1 MDSVTT
7 LQCQNLT
14 CLSPNALTN
23 RFCEKCGTPLVKRYL
38 WMMGDWVRTYYHVGE
53 LIDNRYLVKQPQ
65 IVLDTKPAQAPQ
77 APDEPPSWI
86 SLYLKLLPFHLHIPQ
101 VYGYIPSPDERLNMD
116 IWLLEYGTI
125 PLDETGELIYPELLP
140 TLAEVWSQASD
151 LRQIHWLWQMAKL
164 WHPLQRKAVVSSLL
178 NPSLTRVND
187 QLLQLLELSKDEAT
201 APNLKDLGA
210 FWTGLIP
217 TAAANIQDFLVSL
230 TQELESGD
238 LDRPESLIAILDY
251 ALQHYGGGQ
260 ERSYEI
266 FTCTDTGLLREHNED
281 ACYPPTN
288 QAITLAHG
296 QNPLAIVCDGIGG
309 QEGGEIAAQLAIKT
323 LSREINP
330 SPTTNIEIYPDSY
343 SLILE
348 QAIRVTNDLISQRND
363 QESRQ
368 DRQRM
373 GTTLVMAFAQA
384 QEMYAA
390 HVGDS
395 RIYWI
400 TAHSCHQVT
409 VDDDLASREVKLGY
423 LLYCDAIQYPNAGAL
438 VQALGMSSANNLHPT
453 VQRLIIDQDCVFL
466 LCSDGLSDYDRVEQY
481 WDSEIVPLLRGEKN
495 VTAVGESLLQLAN
508 QKNGHDNSTIALVY
522 CRVVPA
528 AEPVT
533 PLVYAE
539 AKERIIPDLNDQ
551 DFDHSGDT
559 YPGEE
564 VVTAIPTPP
573 PASSSVSSRTSPPA
587 LTRVSPLV
595 VVAIA
600 VGVLGLLAAIA
611 WQFLSHNPPSNPS
624 ISPAPVTGP
633 SPTTGTTPSTPVT
646 DTNPGTTPSPPVTG
660 PSPTTGTTPS
670 APVTGPSPT
679 TGTTPSAPV
688 TGPSP
693 PNASP
698 N

>member
-1 MDSVTT
+1 MDSVITI
-7 LQCQNLT
+7 QCQNLT

-23 RFCEKCGTPLVKRYL
+23 RFCEKCGTPLVKPYL

-77 APDEPPSWI
+77 APEEPPSWI

-116 IWLLEYGTI
+116 IWLLEYGAI

-164 WHPLQRKAVVSSLL
+164 WHPLQKKAVVSSLL
-178 NPSLTRVND
+178 NPSLMRVNN

-201 APNLKDLGA
+201 APNLRDLGA
-210 FWTGLIP
+210 LWAGLMP
-217 TAAANIQDFLVSL
+217 TAAANIQDFLASL

-266 FTCTDTGLLREHNED
+266 FTCTDTGPLREHNED

-309 QEGGEIAAQLAIKT
+309 QEGGEIAAQLAIET
-323 LSREINP
+323 LPREINR
-330 SPTTNIEIYPDSY
+330 SPTTDMEVYPESH
-343 SLILE
+343 SLVLE

-368 DRQRM
+368 ERQRM

-400 TAHSCHQVT
+400 TPHSCHQVT

-423 LLYCDAIQYPNAGAL
+423 LLYRDAIQYPNAGAL
-438 VQALGMSSANNLHPT
+438 VQALGMSSATNLHPT

-481 WDSEIVPLLRGEKN
+481 WDSEILPLLRGEKN

-522 CRVVPA
+522 CRVVPK

-533 PLVYAE
+533 PLVYAQ
-539 AKERIIPDLNDQ
+539 AKERIIPDLYDQ
-551 DFDHSGDT
+551 DFDYSGDT
-559 YPGEE
+559 YSGEE
-564 VVTAIPTPP
+564 VVTSIPTPP
-573 PASSSVSSRTSPPA
+573 PASSSVSSHTSPPA

-595 VVAIA
+595 VGAIA

-611 WQFLSHNPPSNPS
+611 WQFLSPHPAFNPS
-624 ISPAPVTGP
+624 ISPAPVTSP
-633 SPTTGTTPSTPVT
+633 SPTPGTIPPAPVT
-646 DTNPGTTPSPPVTG
+646 S
-660 PSPTTGTTPS
+660 PSPTPGTTPS
-670 APVTGPSPT
+670 APVTSPSP
-679 TGTTPSAPV
+679 GTTPSAPV
-688 TGPSP
+688 TSPTP
-693 PNASP
+693 PNP
-698 N
+698 

>member
-151 LRQIHWLWQMAKL
+151 LRQIHWLWQMATL
-164 WHPLQRKAVVSSLL
+164 WYPLQRKAVVSSLL

-201 APNLKDLGA
+201 APNLRDLGA
-210 FWTGLIP
+210 LWAGLMP
-217 TAAANIQDFLVSL
+217 TAAANIQDFLASL

-288 QAITLAHG
+288 QATTLAHG

-309 QEGGEIAAQLAIKT
+309 QEGGEIAAQLAIET

-423 LLYCDAIQYPNAGAL
+423 LLYRDAIQYPNAGAL

-528 AEPVT
+528 AEPVR

-551 DFDHSGDT
+551 DFDYSGDT

-573 PASSSVSSRTSPPA
+573 PASSSVPSRTSPPA

-611 WQFLSHNPPSNPS
+611 WQFLSRHPASNPS

-633 SPTTGTTPSTPVT
+633 TTGTTPSAPVT
-646 DTNPGTTPSPPVTG
+646 S

-670 APVTGPSPT
+670 APVTSPT
-679 TGTTPSAPV
+679 PVTTPSAPV
-688 TGPSP
+688 TSPTP

>member
-1 MDSVTT
+1 
-7 LQCQNLT
+7 
-14 CLSPNALTN
+14 
-23 RFCEKCGTPLVKRYL
+23 
-38 WMMGDWVRTYYHVGE
+38 MMGDWVRTYYHVGE

-164 WHPLQRKAVVSSLL
+164 WHPLQKKAVVSSLL
-178 NPSLTRVND
+178 NPSLMRVNN

-201 APNLKDLGA
+201 APNLRDLGA
-210 FWTGLIP
+210 LWAGLMP
-217 TAAANIQDFLVSL
+217 TAAANIQDFLASL

-266 FTCTDTGLLREHNED
+266 FTCTDTGPLREHNED

-309 QEGGEIAAQLAIKT
+309 QEGGEIAAQLAIET
-323 LSREINP
+323 LPREINR
-330 SPTTNIEIYPDSY
+330 SPTTDMKVYPESH
-343 SLILE
+343 SLVLE

-368 DRQRM
+368 ERQRM

-400 TAHSCHQVT
+400 TPHSCHQVT

-423 LLYCDAIQYPNAGAL
+423 LLYRDAIQYPNAGAL
-438 VQALGMSSANNLHPT
+438 VQALGMSSATNLHPT

-481 WDSEIVPLLRGEKN
+481 WDSEILPLLRGEKT

-522 CRVVPA
+522 CRVVPK

-533 PLVYAE
+533 PLVYAQ
-539 AKERIIPDLNDQ
+539 AKERIIPDLYDQ
-551 DFDHSGDT
+551 DFDYSGDT
-559 YPGEE
+559 YSGEE

-573 PASSSVSSRTSPPA
+573 PASSSVSSHTSPPA

-595 VVAIA
+595 VGAIA

-611 WQFLSHNPPSNPS
+611 WQFLSPHPASNPS
-624 ISPAPVTGP
+624 ISPAPVTSP
-633 SPTTGTTPSTPVT
+633 SPTPGTIPPAPVT
-646 DTNPGTTPSPPVTG
+646 S
-660 PSPTTGTTPS
+660 PSPTLGTTPS
-670 APVTGPSPT
+670 APVTSPSP
-679 TGTTPSAPV
+679 GTTPPAPV
-688 TGPSP
+688 TSPTP
-693 PNASP
+693 PNP
-698 N
+698 

>member
-38 WMMGDWVRTYYHVGE
+38 WMMGDWVRSYYRVGE

-65 IVLDTKPAQAPQ
+65 IVLDTKPAQAPE
-77 APDEPPSWI
+77 APEEPPSWL

-101 VYGYIPSPDERLNMD
+101 VYGYIPSPDERLEMD

-125 PLDETGELIYPELLP
+125 PLDETGELIYPQLLP

-164 WHPLQRKAVVSSLL
+164 WYPLQRKAVVSSLL
-178 NPSLTRVND
+178 NPSLTRVNN

-201 APNLKDLGA
+201 APNLRDLGA
-210 FWTGLIP
+210 LWAGLMP
-217 TAAANIQDFLVSL
+217 TAAANIQDFLASL

-260 ERSYEI
+260 ERTYEI
-266 FTCTDTGLLREHNED
+266 FTCTDTGLMREHNED

-309 QEGGEIAAQLAIKT
+309 QEGGEIAAQLAIET
-323 LSREINP
+323 LPREINR
-330 SPTTNIEIYPDSY
+330 SATTDMEVYPDSH
-343 SLILE
+343 SLVLE

-423 LLYCDAIQYPNAGAL
+423 LLYRDAIQYPNAGAL
-438 VQALGMSSANNLHPT
+438 VQALGMSSATNLHPT

-624 ISPAPVTGP
+624 ISPAPVT
-633 SPTTGTTPSTPVT
+633 SPTTGTTPPAPVT
-646 DTNPGTTPSPPVTG
+646 S

-688 TGPSP
+688 TSPSP

>member
-1 MDSVTT
+1 MDSVIN

-14 CLSPNALTN
+14 CLAPNALTN

-116 IWLLEYGTI
+116 IWLLEYSTI

-140 TLAEVWSQASD
+140 TLAKVWSQASD

-164 WHPLQRKAVVSSLL
+164 WHPLQKKAVVSSLL
-178 NPSLTRVND
+178 NPSLTRVNN

-201 APNLKDLGA
+201 APNLRDLGA
-210 FWTGLIP
+210 LWSSLIP
-217 TAAANIQDFLVSL
+217 TAASNIQDFLASL

-238 LDRPESLIAILDY
+238 LDRPESLITILDY
-251 ALQHYGGGQ
+251 ALQHYGAGQ
-260 ERSYEI
+260 ERTYEI
-266 FTCTDTGLLREHNED
+266 FTCTDTGPLREHNED
-281 ACYPPTN
+281 ACYPPAN
-288 QAITLAHG
+288 QAITLANG

-309 QEGGEIAAQLAIKT
+309 QEGGEIAAQLAIET
-323 LSREINP
+323 LPREINQ
-330 SPTTNIEIYPDSY
+330 SPTTDIQVYPDSH
-343 SLILE
+343 SLVLE

-368 DRQRM
+368 DRRRM
-373 GTTLVMAFAQA
+373 GTTLVMAFGQA

-400 TAHSCHQVT
+400 TAQGCHQVT
-409 VDDDLASREVKLGY
+409 VDDDLADREVKLGY
-423 LLYCDAIQYPNAGAL
+423 LLYRDAIQYPNAGAL
-438 VQALGMSSANNLHPT
+438 VQALGMSSATNLYPT

-481 WDSEIVPLLRGEKN
+481 WDSEILPLLRGEKT
-495 VTAVGESLLQLAN
+495 VTDVGESLLQLAN

-539 AKERIIPDLNDQ
+539 AKERIIPDPNDQ
-551 DFDHSGDT
+551 DFDYRGDT
-559 YPGEE
+559 DPGEE

-573 PASSSVSSRTSPPA
+573 PASSSVSSRTFPPA
-587 LTRVSPLV
+587 LTSVSPLV
-595 VVAIA
+595 VAAIA

-611 WQFLSHNPPSNPS
+611 WQFVSRDPASNPS
-624 ISPAPVTGP
+624 ISPAPVTAP
-633 SPTTGTTPSTPVT
+633 SPTTGTTPS
-646 DTNPGTTPSPPVTG
+646 PPVTS

-670 APVTGPSPT
+670 APVTS
-679 TGTTPSAPV
+679 
-688 TGPSP
+688 PSP
-693 PNASP
+693 PNP
-698 N
+698 

>member
-77 APDEPPSWI
+77 ASDEPPSWI

-116 IWLLEYGTI
+116 IWLLEYGII

-164 WHPLQRKAVVSSLL
+164 WHPLQKKAVVSSLL
-178 NPSLTRVND
+178 NPSLTRVNN

-201 APNLKDLGA
+201 APNLRDLGA
-210 FWTGLIP
+210 LWAGLMP
-217 TAAANIQDFLVSL
+217 TAAANIQDFLASL

-238 LDRPESLIAILDY
+238 LDRLESLIAILDY

-266 FTCTDTGLLREHNED
+266 FTCTDTGQLREHNED

-309 QEGGEIAAQLAIKT
+309 QEGGEIAAQLAIET
-323 LSREINP
+323 LPREINR
-330 SPTTNIEIYPDSY
+330 SPTTDIEVYPESH
-343 SLILE
+343 SLVLE

-423 LLYCDAIQYPNAGAL
+423 LLYRDAIQYPNAGAL
-438 VQALGMSSANNLHPT
+438 VQALGMSSATNLHPT

-466 LCSDGLSDYDRVEQY
+466 LCSDGLSDCDRVEQY
-481 WDSEIVPLLRGEKN
+481 WDSEILPLLRGEKT

-522 CRVVPA
+522 CRVVPK

-533 PLVYAE
+533 PLVYDQ
-539 AKERIIPDLNDQ
+539 AKERIIPDLYDQ
-551 DFDHSGDT
+551 DFDYSGDT
-559 YPGEE
+559 YSGEE

-595 VVAIA
+595 GGAIA

-611 WQFLSHNPPSNPS
+611 WQFLSPHPASNPS
-624 ISPAPVTGP
+624 ISPTPVTGP
-633 SPTTGTTPSTPVT
+633 TPTPGTIPPAPVT
-646 DTNPGTTPSPPVTG
+646 SPSPGTIPPAPVTSPSPGTTPP
-660 PSPTTGTTPS
+660 
-670 APVTGPSPT
+670 APVTSPT
-679 TGTTPSAPV
+679 
-688 TGPSP
+688 P
-693 PNASP
+693 PNP
-698 N
+698 

>member
-116 IWLLEYGTI
+116 IWLLEYGII

-164 WHPLQRKAVVSSLL
+164 WHPLQKKAVVSSLL
-178 NPSLTRVND
+178 NPSLTRVNN

-201 APNLKDLGA
+201 APNLRDLGA
-210 FWTGLIP
+210 LWAGLMP
-217 TAAANIQDFLVSL
+217 TAAANIQDFLASL

-266 FTCTDTGLLREHNED
+266 FTCTDTGPLREHNED

-309 QEGGEIAAQLAIKT
+309 QEGGEIAAQLAIET
-323 LSREINP
+323 LPREINR
-330 SPTTNIEIYPDSY
+330 SPTTDIEVYPESH
-343 SLILE
+343 SLVLE

-368 DRQRM
+368 DRQSM

-400 TAHSCHQVT
+400 TPHSCHQVT

-423 LLYCDAIQYPNAGAL
+423 LLYRDAIQYPNAGAL
-438 VQALGMSSANNLHPT
+438 VQALGMSSATNLHPT

-466 LCSDGLSDYDRVEQY
+466 LCSDGLSDCDRVEQY
-481 WDSEIVPLLRGEKN
+481 WDSEILPLLRGEKT

-522 CRVVPA
+522 CRVVPK

-533 PLVYAE
+533 PLVYDQ
-539 AKERIIPDLNDQ
+539 AKERIIPDLYDQ
-551 DFDHSGDT
+551 DFDYSGDT
-559 YPGEE
+559 YSGEE
-564 VVTAIPTPP
+564 VVTAIPL
-573 PASSSVSSRTSPPA
+573 SMRMM
-587 LTRVSPLV
+587 LSPL
-595 VVAIA
+595 
-600 VGVLGLLAAIA
+600 
-611 WQFLSHNPPSNPS
+611 HCM
-624 ISPAPVTGP
+624 
-633 SPTTGTTPSTPVT
+633 PT
-646 DTNPGTTPSPPVTG
+646 
-660 PSPTTGTTPS
+660 
-670 APVTGPSPT
+670 
-679 TGTTPSAPV
+679 
-688 TGPSP
+688 
-693 PNASP
+693 
-698 N
+698 

>member
-1 MDSVTT
+1 
-7 LQCQNLT
+7 
-14 CLSPNALTN
+14 
-23 RFCEKCGTPLVKRYL
+23 
-38 WMMGDWVRTYYHVGE
+38 MMGDWVRTYYHVGE

-77 APDEPPSWI
+77 APEEPPSWI
-86 SLYLKLLPFHLHIPQ
+86 SLYLQLLPFHLHIPQ
-101 VYGYIPSPDERLNMD
+101 IYGYIPSPDERLNMD

-125 PLDETGELIYPELLP
+125 PLDEAGELIYPELLP
-140 TLAEVWSQASD
+140 TLGEVWSQASD

-164 WHPLQRKAVVSSLL
+164 WHPLQKKAMVSSLL
-178 NPSLTRVND
+178 NPSLTRVNN
-187 QLLQLLELSKDEAT
+187 QLLQLLELSKDEAA
-201 APNLKDLGA
+201 APKLKDLGVLWA
-210 FWTGLIP
+210 GLIP
-217 TAAANIQDFLVSL
+217 TAAANIQDFLTSL

-238 LDRPESLIAILDY
+238 LDRPESLITVLDY
-251 ALQHYGGGQ
+251 ALQHYGAGQ

-266 FTCTDTGLLREHNED
+266 FTCTDTGPVREHNED
-281 ACYPPTN
+281 ACYPATN

-323 LSREINP
+323 LPREINR
-330 SPTTNIEIYPDSY
+330 SPTTDMEVYPDSY
-343 SLILE
+343 SLVLE

-373 GTTLVMAFAQA
+373 GTTLVMAFGHAE
-384 QEMYAA
+384 EMYAA

-423 LLYCDAIQYPNAGAL
+423 LLYRDAIQYPNAGAL

-453 VQRLIIDQDCVFL
+453 VQRLIVDQDCVFL

-481 WDSEIVPLLRGEKN
+481 WDSEVVPLLQGEKT

-551 DFDHSGDT
+551 DFDPSQET
-559 YPGEE
+559 LSEKE
-564 VVTAIPTPP
+564 VVTSIPTPP
-573 PASSSVSSRTSPPA
+573 PASSSVSSPTSSPAPTTVSPP
-587 LTRVSPLV
+587 R
-595 VVAIA
+595 VAIA
-600 VGVLGLLAAIA
+600 VGVLGLLAAIS
-611 WQFLSHNPPSNPS
+611 WQFLSHNPASNPS
-624 ISPAPVTGP
+624 ISPAPVT
-633 SPTTGTTPSTPVT
+633 
-646 DTNPGTTPSPPVTG
+646 DT
-660 PSPTTGTTPS
+660 TTGTTPS
-670 APVTGPSPT
+670 APVTD
-679 TGTTPSAPV
+679 
-688 TGPSP
+688 PSP
-693 PNASP
+693 PNP
-698 N
+698 

>member
-1 MDSVTT
+1 
-7 LQCQNLT
+7 
-14 CLSPNALTN
+14 
-23 RFCEKCGTPLVKRYL
+23 
-38 WMMGDWVRTYYHVGE
+38 MMGDWVRTYYRVGE

-65 IVLDTKPAQAPQ
+65 IVLDTKPAQAPE
-77 APDEPPSWI
+77 APEEPPSWI

-101 VYGYIPSPDERLNMD
+101 IYGYIPSPDEHLNMD

-164 WHPLQRKAVVSSLL
+164 WHPLQKKAVVSSLL
-178 NPSLTRVND
+178 NPSLTRVNN

-210 FWTGLIP
+210 FWAGLIP
-217 TAAANIQDFLVSL
+217 TAAANIQDFLASL

-251 ALQHYGGGQ
+251 ALQHYGAGQ

-266 FTCTDTGLLREHNED
+266 FTCTDTGPLREHNED
-281 ACYPPTN
+281 ACYPPAN
-288 QAITLAHG
+288 QAITLSNG

-309 QEGGEIAAQLAIKT
+309 QEGGEIAAQLAIET
-323 LSREINP
+323 LPREINQ
-330 SPTTNIEIYPDSY
+330 SPTTDIEVYADSC
-343 SLILE
+343 SLALE

-368 DRQRM
+368 DRRRM
-373 GTTLVMAFAQA
+373 GTTLVMAFAHA
-384 QEMYAA
+384 EEMYAA

-423 LLYCDAIQYPNAGAL
+423 LLYRDAIQYPNAGAL
-438 VQALGMSSANNLHPT
+438 VQALGMSGANNLHPT
-453 VQRLIIDQDCVFL
+453 VQRLIVDQDCVFL

-481 WDSEIVPLLRGEKN
+481 WDSEILPLLRGEKN

-522 CRVVPA
+522 CRVVPT

-539 AKERIIPDLNDQ
+539 VKEQIIPDLNDQ
-551 DFDHSGDT
+551 DFDHSEET
-559 YPGEE
+559 YSEEE
-564 VVTAIPTPP
+564 VVTSIPTPP
-573 PASSSVSSRTSPPA
+573 PASSSVSSPTSPPA
-587 LTRVSPLV
+587 PTNVSPPRA
-595 VVAIA
+595 AIA
-600 VGVLGLLAAIA
+600 VAVLGLLAALA
-611 WQFLSHNPPSNPS
+611 WQFLSPYPAPNPS
-624 ISPAPVTGP
+624 ISPA
-633 SPTTGTTPSTPVT
+633 PVT
-646 DTNPGTTPSPPVTG
+646 DTNPGTTPPAPVTDTNPG
-660 PSPTTGTTPS
+660 TTPPAPVTDTNPGTTPPAPVTSPSPGTTPPAPSPT
-670 APVTGPSPT
+670 PVT
-679 TGTTPSAPV
+679 A
-688 TGPSP
+688 PSP

>member
-125 PLDETGELIYPELLP
+125 PLDQTGELIYPELLP

-539 AKERIIPDLNDQ
+539 AKERII
-551 DFDHSGDT
+551 
-559 YPGEE
+559 
-564 VVTAIPTPP
+564 
-573 PASSSVSSRTSPPA
+573 
-587 LTRVSPLV
+587 
-595 VVAIA
+595 
-600 VGVLGLLAAIA
+600 
-611 WQFLSHNPPSNPS
+611 
-624 ISPAPVTGP
+624 
-633 SPTTGTTPSTPVT
+633 
-646 DTNPGTTPSPPVTG
+646 
-660 PSPTTGTTPS
+660 
-670 APVTGPSPT
+670 
-679 TGTTPSAPV
+679 
-688 TGPSP
+688 
-693 PNASP
+693 
-698 N
+698 

>member
-164 WHPLQRKAVVSSLL
+164 WYPLQRKAVVSSLL
-178 NPSLTRVND
+178 NPSLTRVNN

-201 APNLKDLGA
+201 APNLRDLGA
-210 FWTGLIP
+210 LWAGLMP

-266 FTCTDTGLLREHNED
+266 FTRTDTGPLREHNED

-309 QEGGEIAAQLAIKT
+309 QEGGEIAAQLAIET
-323 LSREINP
+323 LPREINR
-330 SPTTNIEIYPDSY
+330 SATTDMEVYPDSH
-343 SLILE
+343 SLVLE

-423 LLYCDAIQYPNAGAL
+423 LLYRDAIQYPNAGAL
-438 VQALGMSSANNLHPT
+438 VQALGMSSATNLHPT

-466 LCSDGLSDYDRVEQY
+466 LCSDGLSDCDRVEQY
-481 WDSEIVPLLRGEKN
+481 WDSEILPLLRGEKT

-522 CRVVPA
+522 CRVVPK

-533 PLVYAE
+533 PLVYDQ
-539 AKERIIPDLNDQ
+539 AKERIIPDLYDQ
-551 DFDHSGDT
+551 DFDYSGDT
-559 YPGEE
+559 YSGEE

-595 VVAIA
+595 VGAIA

-611 WQFLSHNPPSNPS
+611 WQFLSPHPASNPS
-624 ISPAPVTGP
+624 ISPTPVTGPTPTPGTIPPAPVTGP
-633 SPTTGTTPSTPVT
+633 SP
-646 DTNPGTTPSPPVTG
+646 
-660 PSPTTGTTPS
+660 GTTPS
-670 APVTGPSPT
+670 APVTSPSP
-679 TGTTPSAPV
+679 GTTPPAPV
-688 TGPSP
+688 TSPTP
-693 PNASP
+693 PNP
-698 N
+698 

>member
-38 WMMGDWVRTYYHVGE
+38 WMMGDWVRTYYHVGD

-125 PLDETGELIYPELLP
+125 PLGETGELIYPELLP

-164 WHPLQRKAVVSSLL
+164 WHPLQKKAVVSSLL
-178 NPSLTRVND
+178 NPFLTRVNN

-201 APNLKDLGA
+201 APNLRDLGA
-210 FWTGLIP
+210 LWAGLMP
-217 TAAANIQDFLVSL
+217 TAAANIQDFLASL

-266 FTCTDTGLLREHNED
+266 FTCTDTGLVREHNED
-281 ACYPPTN
+281 ACYPETN

-309 QEGGEIAAQLAIKT
+309 QEGGEIAAQLAIET
-323 LSREINP
+323 LPREINR
-330 SPTTNIEIYPDSY
+330 SATTDMEVYPDSH
-343 SLILE
+343 SLVLE
-348 QAIRVTNDLISQRND
+348 LAIRVTNDLISQRND

-423 LLYCDAIQYPNAGAL
+423 LLYRDAIQYPNAGAL
-438 VQALGMSSANNLHPT
+438 VQALGMSSATNLHPT

-528 AEPVT
+528 AEPVR
-533 PLVYAE
+533 PLVYAQ

-551 DFDHSGDT
+551 DFDHSSDT

-587 LTRVSPLV
+587 PTSVSPLV
-595 VVAIA
+595 VVVIA

-611 WQFLSHNPPSNPS
+611 WQFLSRHPASNPS
-624 ISPAPVTGP
+624 ISPAPVT
-633 SPTTGTTPSTPVT
+633 SPTPVT
-646 DTNPGTTPSPPVTG
+646 TPPAPVT
-660 PSPTTGTTPS
+660 SPTTGTTPS
-670 APVTGPSPT
+670 APVTSPT
-679 TGTTPSAPV
+679 
-688 TGPSP
+688 P

>member
-1 MDSVTT
+1 
-7 LQCQNLT
+7 
-14 CLSPNALTN
+14 
-23 RFCEKCGTPLVKRYL
+23 
-38 WMMGDWVRTYYHVGE
+38 MMGDWVRTYYHVGE

-116 IWLLEYGTI
+116 IWLLEYGAI

-164 WHPLQRKAVVSSLL
+164 WHPLQKKAVVSSLL
-178 NPSLTRVND
+178 NPSLMRVNN

-201 APNLKDLGA
+201 APNLRDLGA
-210 FWTGLIP
+210 LWAGLMP
-217 TAAANIQDFLVSL
+217 TAAANIQDFLASL

-266 FTCTDTGLLREHNED
+266 FTRTDTGPMREHNED

-309 QEGGEIAAQLAIKT
+309 QEGGEIAAQLAIET
-323 LSREINP
+323 LPREINR
-330 SPTTNIEIYPDSY
+330 SPTTDMEVYPESH
-343 SLILE
+343 SLVLE

-368 DRQRM
+368 ERQRM

-400 TAHSCHQVT
+400 TPHSCHQVT

-423 LLYCDAIQYPNAGAL
+423 LLYRDAIQYPNAGAL
-438 VQALGMSSANNLHPT
+438 VQALGMSSATNLHPT

-481 WDSEIVPLLRGEKN
+481 WDSEILPLLRGEKN

-522 CRVVPA
+522 CRVVPK

-533 PLVYAE
+533 PLVYAQ
-539 AKERIIPDLNDQ
+539 AKERIIPDLYDQ
-551 DFDHSGDT
+551 DFDYSGDT
-559 YPGEE
+559 YSGEE
-564 VVTAIPTPP
+564 VVTSIPTPP
-573 PASSSVSSRTSPPA
+573 PASSSVSSHTSPPA

-595 VVAIA
+595 VGAIA

-611 WQFLSHNPPSNPS
+611 WQFLSPHPASNPS
-624 ISPAPVTGP
+624 ISPAPVTSP
-633 SPTTGTTPSTPVT
+633 SPTPGTIPPAPVT
-646 DTNPGTTPSPPVTG
+646 S
-660 PSPTTGTTPS
+660 PSPTPGTTPS
-670 APVTGPSPT
+670 APVTSPSP
-679 TGTTPSAPV
+679 GTTPSAPV
-688 TGPSP
+688 TSPTP
-693 PNASP
+693 PNP
-698 N
+698 

>member
-1 MDSVTT
+1 MDSVITI
-7 LQCQNLT
+7 QCQNLT

-164 WHPLQRKAVVSSLL
+164 WHPLQKKAVVSSLL
-178 NPSLTRVND
+178 NPSLMRVNN

-201 APNLKDLGA
+201 APNLRDLGSLWA
-210 FWTGLIP
+210 GLMP
-217 TAAANIQDFLVSL
+217 TAAANIQDFLASL

-266 FTCTDTGLLREHNED
+266 FTRTDTGPLREHNED

-323 LSREINP
+323 LPREINR
-330 SPTTNIEIYPDSY
+330 SPTTDIEVYPESH
-343 SLILE
+343 SLVLE

-368 DRQRM
+368 ERQRM

-400 TAHSCHQVT
+400 TPHSCHQVT

-423 LLYCDAIQYPNAGAL
+423 LLYRDAIQYPNAGAL
-438 VQALGMSSANNLHPT
+438 VQALGMSSATNLHPT

-481 WDSEIVPLLRGEKN
+481 WDSEILPLLRGEKT

-522 CRVVPA
+522 CRVVPK

-533 PLVYAE
+533 PLVYAQ
-539 AKERIIPDLNDQ
+539 AKERIIPDLYDQ
-551 DFDHSGDT
+551 DFDYSGDT
-559 YPGEE
+559 YSGEE

-573 PASSSVSSRTSPPA
+573 PASSSVSSHTSPPA

-595 VVAIA
+595 VGAIA

-611 WQFLSHNPPSNPS
+611 WQFLSPHPASNPS
-624 ISPAPVTGP
+624 ISPTPVTGPTPTPGTIPPAPVTGP
-633 SPTTGTTPSTPVT
+633 SPTP
-646 DTNPGTTPSPPVTG
+646 
-660 PSPTTGTTPS
+660 GTTPS
-670 APVTGPSPT
+670 APVTSPSP
-679 TGTTPSAPV
+679 GTTPPAPV
-688 TGPSP
+688 TSPTP
-693 PNASP
+693 PNP
-698 N
+698 

>member
-1 MDSVTT
+1 MDSLTT

-14 CLSPNALTN
+14 CLSSNALTN

-38 WMMGDWVRTYYHVGE
+38 WMMGDWVRSYYRVGE

-65 IVLDTKPAQAPQ
+65 IVLDTKPAQAPE
-77 APDEPPSWI
+77 APEEPPSWL

-101 VYGYIPSPDERLNMD
+101 VYGYIPSADERLNMD

-125 PLDETGELIYPELLP
+125 PLDETGELIYPQLLP

-164 WHPLQRKAVVSSLL
+164 WHPLQKKAVVSSLL
-178 NPSLTRVND
+178 NPFLTRVNN

-201 APNLKDLGA
+201 APNFKDLGA
-210 FWTGLIP
+210 FWSSLIP
-217 TAAANIQDFLVSL
+217 TAAANIQDFLASL

-251 ALQHYGGGQ
+251 ALQHYGAGQ

-266 FTCTDTGLLREHNED
+266 FTCTDTGPMREHNED
-281 ACYPPTN
+281 GCYPPAN
-288 QAITLAHG
+288 QAITLSNG

-309 QEGGEIAAQLAIKT
+309 QEGGEIASQLAIET
-323 LSREINP
+323 LPREINP
-330 SPTTNIEIYPDSY
+330 SPTTDMEVYPDSY
-343 SLILE
+343 SLVLE

-368 DRQRM
+368 DRRRM
-373 GTTLVMAFAQA
+373 GTTLVMAFGHA
-384 QEMYAA
+384 QEMYVA

-400 TAHSCHQVT
+400 TPQGCHQVT

-423 LLYCDAIQYPNAGAL
+423 LLYRDAIQYPNAGAL
-438 VQALGMSSANNLHPT
+438 VQALGMSSATNLHPT
-453 VQRLIIDQDCVFL
+453 VQRLIVDQDCVFL

-481 WDSEIVPLLRGEKN
+481 WDSEILPLLRGEKT

-528 AEPVT
+528 AETVR

-539 AKERIIPDLNDQ
+539 AKERIIPHLNDQ
-551 DFDHSGDT
+551 DFDHNGDT
-559 YPGEE
+559 DPGEE
-564 VVTAIPTPP
+564 VVTAIPTPS
-573 PASSSVSSRTSPPA
+573 PASSSVSSRTFPPA
-587 LTRVSPLV
+587 LTSVSPPMA
-595 VVAIA
+595 AIA
-600 VGVLGLLAAIA
+600 IGVLGLLAAIA
-611 WQFLSHNPPSNPS
+611 WQFLGRHPAPNPS
-624 ISPAPVTGP
+624 ISPHP
-633 SPTTGTTPSTPVT
+633 SPVPR
-646 DTNPGTTPSPPVTG
+646 PGRHLPHPSPVRVPPMLPLTRVCGKKLFVGTG
-660 PSPTTGTTPS
+660 CGVLPED
-670 APVTGPSPT
+670 
-679 TGTTPSAPV
+679 
-688 TGPSP
+688 
-693 PNASP
+693 
-698 N
+698 

>member
-1 MDSVTT
+1 
-7 LQCQNLT
+7 
-14 CLSPNALTN
+14 
-23 RFCEKCGTPLVKRYL
+23 
-38 WMMGDWVRTYYHVGE
+38 
-53 LIDNRYLVKQPQ
+53 
-65 IVLDTKPAQAPQ
+65 
-77 APDEPPSWI
+77 
-86 SLYLKLLPFHLHIPQ
+86 
-101 VYGYIPSPDERLNMD
+101 MD

-125 PLDETGELIYPELLP
+125 PLDQTGELIYPELLP

-660 PSPTTGTTPS
+660 PT
-670 APVTGPSPT
+670 
-679 TGTTPSAPV
+679 
-688 TGPSP
+688 P

>member
-600 VGVLGLLAAIA
+600 VGFLGLLAAIA

-633 SPTTGTTPSTPVT
+633 SPTTGTTPS
-646 DTNPGTTPSPPVTG
+646 
-660 PSPTTGTTPS
+660 
-670 APVTGPSPT
+670 
-679 TGTTPSAPV
+679 APV

>member
-1 MDSVTT
+1 MDSVIT

-38 WMMGDWVRTYYHVGE
+38 WMMGDWVRTYYRLGE

-77 APDEPPSWI
+77 APDEPPSWV
-86 SLYLKLLPFHLHIPQ
+86 SLYLKLLPFRLHIPQ
-101 VYGYIPSPDERLNMD
+101 VYGYIPSPDERLDMD

-125 PLDETGELIYPELLP
+125 PLDETGELIYPQLLP

-164 WHPLQRKAVVSSLL
+164 WHPLQKKAVVSSLL
-178 NPSLTRVND
+178 NPSLTRVNN

-201 APNLKDLGA
+201 TPNLRDLGTL
-210 FWTGLIP
+210 WTGLIP
-217 TAAANIQDFLVSL
+217 TAAANIQDFLASL

-238 LDRPESLIAILDY
+238 LDRPESLIAMLDY
-251 ALQHYGGGQ
+251 ALQHYGAGQ
-260 ERSYEI
+260 ERTYEI
-266 FTCTDTGLLREHNED
+266 FTCTDTGPLREHNED

-288 QAITLAHG
+288 QAITLAHS
-296 QNPLAIVCDGIGG
+296 QNPLVIVCDGIGG
-309 QEGGEIAAQLAIKT
+309 QEGGEIAAQLAIET
-323 LSREINP
+323 LSREINH
-330 SPTTNIEIYPDSY
+330 SPTSDIEFYPDSH
-343 SLILE
+343 SLVLE

-363 QESRQ
+363 RELRQ

-373 GTTLVMAFAQA
+373 GTTLVMAFAHA

-400 TAHSCHQVT
+400 TAQGCHQVT
-409 VDDDLASREVKLGY
+409 VDDDLADREVKLGY
-423 LLYCDAIQYPNAGAL
+423 LLYRDAIQYPNAGAL
-438 VQALGMSSANNLHPT
+438 VQALGMGSATNLHPT
-453 VQRLIIDQDCVFL
+453 VQRLIVDQDCVFL

-481 WDSEIVPLLRGEKN
+481 WDSEIVPLLQGEKT

-533 PLVYAE
+533 PLVYAQ
-539 AKERIIPDLNDQ
+539 AKERIIANLNDQ
-551 DFDHSGDT
+551 DFDPSGDT
-559 YPGEE
+559 CPGEE
-564 VVTAIPTPP
+564 VVTSIPTST
-573 PASSSVSSRTSPPA
+573 PASSSLSSPTSPPA
-587 LTRVSPLV
+587 RTSVSPLV
-595 VVAIA
+595 LAAIA
-600 VGVLGLLAAIA
+600 VGVFGLLVAIA
-611 WQFLSHNPPSNPS
+611 WQFLSRHPASNPS

-633 SPTTGTTPSTPVT
+633 SPTTGTTPP
-646 DTNPGTTPSPPVTG
+646 
-660 PSPTTGTTPS
+660 

-679 TGTTPSAPV
+679 TGTTPPAPV

-693 PNASP
+693 TTGTTPPAPVTGPSPTTGTTPPAPVTSPSPPNP
-698 N
+698 

>member
-1 MDSVTT
+1 MDSVIN

-14 CLSPNALTN
+14 CLAPNALN
-23 RFCEKCGTPLVKRYL
+23 NKFCEKCGTPLVKRYL
-38 WMMGDWVRTYYHVGE
+38 WMIGDWVRTYYRVGE

-77 APDEPPSWI
+77 APEEPPSWL
-86 SLYLKLLPFHLHIPQ
+86 SFYLKLLPFQLHIPQ

-116 IWLLEYGTI
+116 IWLLEYSSI

-140 TLAEVWSQASD
+140 TLAEVWSQASN

-164 WHPLQRKAVVSSLL
+164 WHPLEEKAVVSSLL
-178 NPSLTRVND
+178 NPSLTRVNN
-187 QLLQLLELSKDEAT
+187 QLLQLLELSTDEAT
-201 APNLKDLGA
+201 APNLRDLGSL
-210 FWTGLIP
+210 WSGLIP
-217 TAAANIQDFLVSL
+217 TAAANIQEFLASL
-230 TQELESGD
+230 TQELASGD

-266 FTCTDTGLLREHNED
+266 FTCTDTGSLRKHNED
-281 ACYPPTN
+281 ACYPPAN
-288 QAITLAHG
+288 QALTFTHS

-323 LSREINP
+323 LPEEINR
-330 SPTTNIEIYPDSY
+330 SPISDIGVYCDSY
-343 SLILE
+343 SLVLE

-368 DRQRM
+368 ERQRM
-373 GTTLVMAFAQA
+373 GTTLVMAFGHA

-423 LLYCDAIQYPNAGAL
+423 LLYRDAIQYPNAGAL
-438 VQALGMSSANNLHPT
+438 VQALGISSATNLHPT
-453 VQRLIIDQDCVFL
+453 VQRLIVDQDCVFL

-481 WDSEIVPLLRGEKN
+481 WDSEILPLLRGEKT

-533 PLVYAE
+533 PLVYGK

-551 DFDHSGDT
+551 DFAPSQET
-559 YPGEE
+559 YPEEE

-573 PASSSVSSRTSPPA
+573 PPSSLVPGPTSPPA
-587 LTRVSPLV
+587 RTTISPLV
-595 VVAIA
+595 GGAITI
-600 VGVLGLLAAIA
+600 GVLGWLAAIA
-611 WQFLSHNPPSNPS
+611 WQFLSRDPAPNPS
-624 ISPAPVTGP
+624 ISPAPVT
-633 SPTTGTTPSTPVT
+633 SPTTGTTPP
-646 DTNPGTTPSPPVTG
+646 
-660 PSPTTGTTPS
+660 
-670 APVTGPSPT
+670 APVT
-679 TGTTPSAPV
+679 A
-688 TGPSP
+688 PSP

>member
-38 WMMGDWVRTYYHVGE
+38 WMIGDWVRSYYRVGE
-53 LIDNRYLVKQPQ
+53 LIDDRYLVKQPQ

-125 PLDETGELIYPELLP
+125 PLDETGELIYPQLLP

-164 WHPLQRKAVVSSLL
+164 WYPLQKKAMVSSLL
-178 NPSLTRVND
+178 NPSLTRVNN
-187 QLLQLLELSKDEAT
+187 QLLQLLELSKDEVT
-201 APNLKDLGA
+201 APNLRDLGVLWA
-210 FWTGLIP
+210 GLIP
-217 TAAANIQDFLVSL
+217 TAAANIQDFLASL

-251 ALQHYGGGQ
+251 ALQHYGAGQ

-266 FTCTDTGLLREHNED
+266 FTCTDTGPLREHNED

-288 QAITLAHG
+288 QALTLAHG

-309 QEGGEIAAQLAIKT
+309 QEGGEIAAQLAIET
-323 LSREINP
+323 LPREINR
-330 SPTTNIEIYPDSY
+330 SPTTDIEVYPESH
-343 SLILE
+343 SLVLE

-368 DRQRM
+368 ERQRM

-400 TAHSCHQVT
+400 TPHSCHQVT

-423 LLYCDAIQYPNAGAL
+423 LLYRDAIQYPNAGAL
-438 VQALGMSSANNLHPT
+438 VQALGMSSATNLYPT

-481 WDSEIVPLLRGEKN
+481 WDSEIVPLLQGEKT

-533 PLVYAE
+533 PLVYAQ
-539 AKERIIPDLNDQ
+539 AKERIIPDLYDQ
-551 DFDHSGDT
+551 DFDYSGDT
-559 YPGEE
+559 YSGEE

-595 VVAIA
+595 VGAIA

-611 WQFLSHNPPSNPS
+611 WQFLSPHPASNPS
-624 ISPAPVTGP
+624 ISPTPVTGPTPTPGTIPPAPVTGP
-633 SPTTGTTPSTPVT
+633 SPTP
-646 DTNPGTTPSPPVTG
+646 
-660 PSPTTGTTPS
+660 GTTPS
-670 APVTGPSPT
+670 APVTSPSP
-679 TGTTPSAPV
+679 GTTPPAPV
-688 TGPSP
+688 TSP
-693 PNASP
+693 TPHNP
-698 N
+698 

>member
-1 MDSVTT
+1 MDSVIT

-38 WMMGDWVRTYYHVGE
+38 WMMGDWVRSYYRVGE

-77 APDEPPSWI
+77 APEEPPSWL

-140 TLAEVWSQASD
+140 TLDEVWSQASD

-164 WHPLQRKAVVSSLL
+164 WHPLQKKAVVSSLL
-178 NPSLTRVND
+178 NPFLTRVNN
-187 QLLQLLELSKDEAT
+187 QLLQLLELSKDEAA
-201 APNLKDLGA
+201 APNLRDLGA
-210 FWTGLIP
+210 FWAGLIP
-217 TAAANIQDFLVSL
+217 TAAANIQDFLASL

-251 ALQHYGGGQ
+251 ALQHYGAGQ

-266 FTCTDTGLLREHNED
+266 FTCTDTGPLREHNED
-281 ACYPPTN
+281 ACYPPAN
-288 QAITLAHG
+288 QAITLTNG
-296 QNPLAIVCDGIGG
+296 QNPFDKAQGKPLAIVCDGIGG
-309 QEGGEIAAQLAIKT
+309 QEGGEIAAQLAIET
-323 LSREINP
+323 LPREINP
-330 SPTTNIEIYPDSY
+330 SPTSDIEIYPDSY
-343 SLILE
+343 SLVLE

-368 DRQRM
+368 DRRRM
-373 GTTLVMAFAQA
+373 GTTLVMAFGHAE
-384 QEMYAA
+384 EMYAA

-400 TAHSCHQVT
+400 TPQGCHQVT

-423 LLYCDAIQYPNAGAL
+423 LLYRDAIQYPNAGAL
-438 VQALGMSSANNLHPT
+438 VQALGMGSATNLHPT
-453 VQRLIIDQDCVFL
+453 VQRLIVDQDCVFL

-481 WDSEIVPLLRGEKN
+481 WDSEILPLLRGEKT

-528 AEPVT
+528 AETVR
-533 PLVYAE
+533 PLIYAE
-539 AKERIIPDLNDQ
+539 AKERIIPHLNDQ
-551 DFDHSGDT
+551 DFDHNGDT
-559 YPGEE
+559 DPGEE

-573 PASSSVSSRTSPPA
+573 PASSSVPSPTSPPPP
-587 LTRVSPLV
+587 TTVSPLV
-595 VVAIA
+595 MAAIA
-600 VGVLGLLAAIA
+600 VGVLGLLAAIT
-611 WQFLSHNPPSNPS
+611 WQFLGRHPASNPS
-624 ISPAPVTGP
+624 ISPAPVNDP
-633 SPTTGTTPSTPVT
+633 SPVMTPSAPVT
-646 DTNPGTTPSPPVTG
+646 S

-670 APVTGPSPT
+670 APVTSPSPV
-679 TGTTPSAPV
+679 TTPPAPV
-688 TGPSP
+688 TSPSP
-693 PNASP
+693 PNP
-698 N
+698 

>member
-1 MDSVTT
+1 MI
-7 LQCQNLT
+7 
-14 CLSPNALTN
+14 
-23 RFCEKCGTPLVKRYL
+23 
-38 WMMGDWVRTYYHVGE
+38 GDWVRSYYRVGE
-53 LIDNRYLVKQPQ
+53 LIDDRYLVKQPQ

-125 PLDETGELIYPELLP
+125 PLDETGELIYPQLLP

-164 WHPLQRKAVVSSLL
+164 WYPLQKKAMVSSLL
-178 NPSLTRVND
+178 NPSLTRVNN
-187 QLLQLLELSKDEAT
+187 QLLQLLELSKDEVT
-201 APNLKDLGA
+201 APNLRDLGVLWA
-210 FWTGLIP
+210 GLIP
-217 TAAANIQDFLVSL
+217 TAAANIQDFLASL

-238 LDRPESLIAILDY
+238 LDRPESLITILDY
-251 ALQHYGGGQ
+251 ALQHYGRGQ
-260 ERSYEI
+260 ERTYEI
-266 FTCTDTGLLREHNED
+266 FTCTDTGPLREHNED
-281 ACYPPTN
+281 ACYPPAN
-288 QAITLAHG
+288 QAITLSNG

-309 QEGGEIAAQLAIKT
+309 QEGGEIAAQLAIET
-323 LSREINP
+323 LPREINQ
-330 SPTTNIEIYPDSY
+330 SPTTDIQVYPDSH
-343 SLILE
+343 SLVLE

-368 DRQRM
+368 DRRRM

-384 QEMYAA
+384 EEMYAA

-400 TAHSCHQVT
+400 TAQGCHQVT
-409 VDDDLASREVKLGY
+409 VDDDLADREVKLGY
-423 LLYCDAIQYPNAGAL
+423 LLYRDAIQYPNAGAL
-438 VQALGMSSANNLHPT
+438 VQALGMSSATNLYPT

-481 WDSEIVPLLRGEKN
+481 WDSEILPLLQGEKT

-533 PLVYAE
+533 PLVYAQ
-539 AKERIIPDLNDQ
+539 AKERIIANLNDQ
-551 DFDHSGDT
+551 DFDPSGDT
-559 YPGEE
+559 CPGEE
-564 VVTAIPTPP
+564 VVTSIPTPP
-573 PASSSVSSRTSPPA
+573 PASSSVSSPTSPPA
-587 LTRVSPLV
+587 PTTVSTLV

-600 VGVLGLLAAIA
+600 VGVFGLLVAIA
-611 WQFLSHNPPSNPS
+611 WQFLSRYPVSNPS
-624 ISPAPVTGP
+624 ISPAPVT
-633 SPTTGTTPSTPVT
+633 SPTTGTTPP
-646 DTNPGTTPSPPVTG
+646 
-660 PSPTTGTTPS
+660 
-670 APVTGPSPT
+670 APVTSPT
-679 TGTTPSAPV
+679 
-688 TGPSP
+688 P

>member
-1 MDSVTT
+1 MDSVIT

-38 WMMGDWVRTYYHVGE
+38 WMMGDWVRSYYRVGE

-77 APDEPPSWI
+77 APEEPPSWL

-140 TLAEVWSQASD
+140 TLDEVWSQASD

-164 WHPLQRKAVVSSLL
+164 WHPLQKKAVVSSLL
-178 NPSLTRVND
+178 NPFLTRVNN
-187 QLLQLLELSKDEAT
+187 QLLQLLELSKDEAA
-201 APNLKDLGA
+201 APNLRDLGA
-210 FWTGLIP
+210 FWAGLIP
-217 TAAANIQDFLVSL
+217 TAAANIQDFLASL

-251 ALQHYGGGQ
+251 ALQHYGAGQ

-266 FTCTDTGLLREHNED
+266 FTCTDTGPLREHNED
-281 ACYPPTN
+281 ACYPPAN
-288 QAITLAHG
+288 QAITLTNG

-309 QEGGEIAAQLAIKT
+309 QEGGEIAAQLAIET
-323 LSREINP
+323 LPREINP
-330 SPTTNIEIYPDSY
+330 SPTSDTEFYPDSC
-343 SLILE
+343 SLALE
-348 QAIRVTNDLISQRND
+348 QAVRVTNDLISQRND

-368 DRQRM
+368 DRRRM
-373 GTTLVMAFAQA
+373 GTTLVMAFGHAE
-384 QEMYAA
+384 EMYAA

-400 TAHSCHQVT
+400 TPQGCHQVT

-423 LLYCDAIQYPNAGAL
+423 LLYRDAIQYPNAGAL
-438 VQALGMSSANNLHPT
+438 VQALGMGSATNLHPT
-453 VQRLIIDQDCVFL
+453 VQRLIVDQDCVFL

-481 WDSEIVPLLRGEKN
+481 WDSEILPLLRGEKT

-528 AEPVT
+528 AETVR
-533 PLVYAE
+533 PLIYAE
-539 AKERIIPDLNDQ
+539 AKERIIPHLNDQ
-551 DFDHSGDT
+551 DFDHNGDT
-559 YPGEE
+559 DPGEE
-564 VVTAIPTPP
+564 VVTAIPTPS
-573 PASSSVSSRTSPPA
+573 PASSSVSSRTFPPA
-587 LTRVSPLV
+587 LTSVSPPMA
-595 VVAIA
+595 AIA
-600 VGVLGLLAAIA
+600 IGVLGLLAAIA
-611 WQFLSHNPPSNPS
+611 WQFLGRHPASNPS
-624 ISPAPVTGP
+624 ISPAPVNDP
-633 SPTTGTTPSTPVT
+633 SPVMTPSAPVT
-646 DTNPGTTPSPPVTG
+646 S

-670 APVTGPSPT
+670 APVTSPSPV
-679 TGTTPSAPV
+679 TTPPAPV
-688 TGPSP
+688 TSPSP
-693 PNASP
+693 PNP
-698 N
+698 

>member
-1 MDSVTT
+1 
-7 LQCQNLT
+7 
-14 CLSPNALTN
+14 
-23 RFCEKCGTPLVKRYL
+23 
-38 WMMGDWVRTYYHVGE
+38 
-53 LIDNRYLVKQPQ
+53 
-65 IVLDTKPAQAPQ
+65 
-77 APDEPPSWI
+77 
-86 SLYLKLLPFHLHIPQ
+86 
-101 VYGYIPSPDERLNMD
+101 
-116 IWLLEYGTI
+116 
-125 PLDETGELIYPELLP
+125 
-140 TLAEVWSQASD
+140 
-151 LRQIHWLWQMAKL
+151 
-164 WHPLQRKAVVSSLL
+164 
-178 NPSLTRVND
+178 
-187 QLLQLLELSKDEAT
+187 
-201 APNLKDLGA
+201 
-210 FWTGLIP
+210 
-217 TAAANIQDFLVSL
+217 
-230 TQELESGD
+230 
-238 LDRPESLIAILDY
+238 
-251 ALQHYGGGQ
+251 
-260 ERSYEI
+260 
-266 FTCTDTGLLREHNED
+266 
-281 ACYPPTN
+281 
-288 QAITLAHG
+288 
-296 QNPLAIVCDGIGG
+296 
-309 QEGGEIAAQLAIKT
+309 
-323 LSREINP
+323 
-330 SPTTNIEIYPDSY
+330 
-343 SLILE
+343 
-348 QAIRVTNDLISQRND
+348 
-363 QESRQ
+363 
-368 DRQRM
+368 
-373 GTTLVMAFAQA
+373 
-384 QEMYAA
+384 
-390 HVGDS
+390 
-395 RIYWI
+395 
-400 TAHSCHQVT
+400 
-409 VDDDLASREVKLGY
+409 
-423 LLYCDAIQYPNAGAL
+423 
-438 VQALGMSSANNLHPT
+438 
-453 VQRLIIDQDCVFL
+453 LIIDQDCVFL

-660 PSPTTGTTPS
+660 PT
-670 APVTGPSPT
+670 
-679 TGTTPSAPV
+679 
-688 TGPSP
+688 P

>member
-116 IWLLEYGTI
+116 IWLLEYGII

-164 WHPLQRKAVVSSLL
+164 WHPLQKKAVVSSLL
-178 NPSLTRVND
+178 NPSLTRVNN

-201 APNLKDLGA
+201 APNLRDLGA
-210 FWTGLIP
+210 LWAGLMP
-217 TAAANIQDFLVSL
+217 TAAANIQDFLASL

-266 FTCTDTGLLREHNED
+266 FTCTDTGPLREHNED

-309 QEGGEIAAQLAIKT
+309 QEGGEIAAQLAIET
-323 LSREINP
+323 LPREINR
-330 SPTTNIEIYPDSY
+330 SPTTDIEVYPDSH
-343 SLILE
+343 SLVLE

-373 GTTLVMAFAQA
+373 GTTLVMAFAHA

-423 LLYCDAIQYPNAGAL
+423 LLYRDAIQYPNAGAL
-438 VQALGMSSANNLHPT
+438 VQALGMSSATNLHPT

-466 LCSDGLSDYDRVEQY
+466 LCSDGLSDCDRVEQY
-481 WDSEIVPLLRGEKN
+481 WDSEILPLLRGEKT

-522 CRVVPA
+522 CRVVPK

-533 PLVYAE
+533 PLVYDQ
-539 AKERIIPDLNDQ
+539 AKERIIPDLYDQ
-551 DFDHSGDT
+551 DFDYSGDT
-559 YPGEE
+559 YSGEE

-595 VVAIA
+595 VGAIA

-611 WQFLSHNPPSNPS
+611 WQFLSPHPASNPS
-624 ISPAPVTGP
+624 ISPTPVTGP
-633 SPTTGTTPSTPVT
+633 TPTPGTIPPAPVT
-646 DTNPGTTPSPPVTG
+646 SPSPGTIPPAPVTSPSPGTTPP
-660 PSPTTGTTPS
+660 
-670 APVTGPSPT
+670 APVTSPT
-679 TGTTPSAPV
+679 
-688 TGPSP
+688 P
-693 PNASP
+693 PNP
-698 N
+698 

>member
-1 MDSVTT
+1 MDSLTT

-38 WMMGDWVRTYYHVGE
+38 WMMGDWVRTYYRVGE

-86 SLYLKLLPFHLHIPQ
+86 SLYLKLLPFRLHIPQ

-164 WHPLQRKAVVSSLL
+164 WHPLQKKAVVSSLL
-178 NPSLTRVND
+178 NPSLTRVNN

-201 APNLKDLGA
+201 APNLRDLGTLWA
-210 FWTGLIP
+210 GLIP
-217 TAAANIQDFLVSL
+217 TAAANIQDFLTSL

-238 LDRPESLIAILDY
+238 LDRPESLITILDY
-251 ALQHYGGGQ
+251 ALQHYGRGQ
-260 ERSYEI
+260 ERTYEI
-266 FTCTDTGLLREHNED
+266 FTCTDTGPLREHNED
-281 ACYPPTN
+281 ACYPPAN
-288 QAITLAHG
+288 QAITLSNG
-296 QNPLAIVCDGIGG
+296 QNPFDKAQGKPLAIVCDGIGG

-323 LSREINP
+323 LPREINR
-330 SPTTNIEIYPDSY
+330 SPTSDIEFYPDSH
-343 SLILE
+343 SLVLE

-363 QESRQ
+363 QELRQ
-368 DRQRM
+368 DRRRM
-373 GTTLVMAFAQA
+373 GTTLVMAFGQA

-400 TAHSCHQVT
+400 TTHSCHQVT
-409 VDDDLASREVKLGY
+409 VDDDLADREVKLGY
-423 LLYCDAIQYPNAGAL
+423 LLYRDAIQYPNAGAL

-453 VQRLIIDQDCVFL
+453 VQRLIVDQDCVFL

-481 WDSEIVPLLRGEKN
+481 WDIEILPLLRGEKS

-528 AEPVT
+528 AETVS
-533 PLVYAE
+533 PLVYAQ
-539 AKERIIPDLNDQ
+539 AKERIIPDLDDQ

-573 PASSSVSSRTSPPA
+573 PVSSSVPSPTPPPPPA
-587 LTRVSPLV
+587 PTTVSPLG

-600 VGVLGLLAAIA
+600 VGVLGLLAAIS
-611 WQFLSHNPPSNPS
+611 WQFLSRDPASNPS
-624 ISPAPVTGP
+624 ISPAPVT
-633 SPTTGTTPSTPVT
+633 SPTPVKTPP
-646 DTNPGTTPSPPVTG
+646 
-660 PSPTTGTTPS
+660 
-670 APVTGPSPT
+670 APVTGPT

>member
-164 WHPLQRKAVVSSLL
+164 WYPLQRKAVVSSLL
-178 NPSLTRVND
+178 NPSLTRVNN

-201 APNLKDLGA
+201 APNLRDLGA
-210 FWTGLIP
+210 LWAGLMP

-260 ERSYEI
+260 ERTYEI
-266 FTCTDTGLLREHNED
+266 FTCTDTGLMREHNED

-309 QEGGEIAAQLAIKT
+309 QEGGEIAAQLAIET
-323 LSREINP
+323 LPREINR
-330 SPTTNIEIYPDSY
+330 SATTDMEVYPDSH
-343 SLILE
+343 SLVLE

-423 LLYCDAIQYPNAGAL
+423 LLYRDAIQYPNAGVL

-611 WQFLSHNPPSNPS
+611 WQFLSRHPASNPS
-624 ISPAPVTGP
+624 ISPAPVT
-633 SPTTGTTPSTPVT
+633 S
-646 DTNPGTTPSPPVTG
+646 

-670 APVTGPSPT
+670 APVTSPT

-688 TGPSP
+688 TSPTP

>member
-77 APDEPPSWI
+77 APEEPPSWL

-125 PLDETGELIYPELLP
+125 PLDQTGELIYPELLP

-178 NPSLTRVND
+178 NPSLTRVNN
-187 QLLQLLELSKDEAT
+187 QLLQLLELSKDEAN

-266 FTCTDTGLLREHNED
+266 FTCTDTGLMREHNED

-309 QEGGEIAAQLAIKT
+309 QEGGEIAAQLAIET
-323 LSREINP
+323 LSREINR
-330 SPTTNIEIYPDSY
+330 SPTTDIEVYPDSY
-343 SLILE
+343 SLVLE

-423 LLYCDAIQYPNAGAL
+423 LLYRDAIQYPNAGAL
-438 VQALGMSSANNLHPT
+438 VQALGMGSATNLHPT
-453 VQRLIIDQDCVFL
+453 VQ
-466 LCSDGLSDYDRVEQY
+466 
-481 WDSEIVPLLRGEKN
+481 
-495 VTAVGESLLQLAN
+495 
-508 QKNGHDNSTIALVY
+508 
-522 CRVVPA
+522 
-528 AEPVT
+528 
-533 PLVYAE
+533 
-539 AKERIIPDLNDQ
+539 
-551 DFDHSGDT
+551 
-559 YPGEE
+559 
-564 VVTAIPTPP
+564 
-573 PASSSVSSRTSPPA
+573 
-587 LTRVSPLV
+587 
-595 VVAIA
+595 
-600 VGVLGLLAAIA
+600 
-611 WQFLSHNPPSNPS
+611 
-624 ISPAPVTGP
+624 
-633 SPTTGTTPSTPVT
+633 
-646 DTNPGTTPSPPVTG
+646 
-660 PSPTTGTTPS
+660 
-670 APVTGPSPT
+670 
-679 TGTTPSAPV
+679 
-688 TGPSP
+688 
-693 PNASP
+693 
-698 N
+698 

>member
-1 MDSVTT
+1 
-7 LQCQNLT
+7 
-14 CLSPNALTN
+14 
-23 RFCEKCGTPLVKRYL
+23 
-38 WMMGDWVRTYYHVGE
+38 
-53 LIDNRYLVKQPQ
+53 
-65 IVLDTKPAQAPQ
+65 
-77 APDEPPSWI
+77 
-86 SLYLKLLPFHLHIPQ
+86 
-101 VYGYIPSPDERLNMD
+101 MD
-116 IWLLEYGTI
+116 IWLLEYGAI

-164 WHPLQRKAVVSSLL
+164 WHPLQKKAVVSSLL
-178 NPSLTRVND
+178 NPSLTRVNN

-201 APNLKDLGA
+201 APNLRDLGA
-210 FWTGLIP
+210 LWAGLMP
-217 TAAANIQDFLVSL
+217 TAAANIQDFLASL

-266 FTCTDTGLLREHNED
+266 FTCTDTGPLREHNED

-309 QEGGEIAAQLAIKT
+309 QEGGEIAAQLAIET
-323 LSREINP
+323 LPREINR
-330 SPTTNIEIYPDSY
+330 SPTTDMEVYPESH
-343 SLILE
+343 SLVLE

-368 DRQRM
+368 ERQRM

-400 TAHSCHQVT
+400 TPHSCHQVT

-423 LLYCDAIQYPNAGAL
+423 LLYRDAIQYPNAGAL
-438 VQALGMSSANNLHPT
+438 VQALGMSSATNLHPT

-481 WDSEIVPLLRGEKN
+481 WDSEILPLLRGEKN

-522 CRVVPA
+522 CRVVPK

-533 PLVYAE
+533 PLVYAQ

-551 DFDHSGDT
+551 DFDYSGDT

-573 PASSSVSSRTSPPA
+573 PASSSVSSHTSPPA

-595 VVAIA
+595 VGAIA

-611 WQFLSHNPPSNPS
+611 WQFLSPHPAFNPS
-624 ISPAPVTGP
+624 ISPTPVTGP
-633 SPTTGTTPSTPVT
+633 TPTPGTIPPAPVT
-646 DTNPGTTPSPPVTG
+646 S
-660 PSPTTGTTPS
+660 PSPTPGTTPS
-670 APVTGPSPT
+670 APVTSPSP
-679 TGTTPSAPV
+679 GTTPPAPV
-688 TGPSP
+688 TSPTP
-693 PNASP
+693 PNP
-698 N
+698 

>member
-1 MDSVTT
+1 
-7 LQCQNLT
+7 
-14 CLSPNALTN
+14 
-23 RFCEKCGTPLVKRYL
+23 
-38 WMMGDWVRTYYHVGE
+38 MMGDWVRTYYHVGE

-116 IWLLEYGTI
+116 IWLLEYGAI

-164 WHPLQRKAVVSSLL
+164 WHPLQKKAVVSSLL
-178 NPSLTRVND
+178 NPSLMRVNN

-201 APNLKDLGA
+201 APNLRDLGA
-210 FWTGLIP
+210 LWAGLMP
-217 TAAANIQDFLVSL
+217 TAAANIQDFLASL

-266 FTCTDTGLLREHNED
+266 FTCTDTGPLREHNED

-309 QEGGEIAAQLAIKT
+309 QEGGEIAAQLAIET
-323 LSREINP
+323 LPREINR
-330 SPTTNIEIYPDSY
+330 SPTTDIEVYPESH
-343 SLILE
+343 SLVLE

-368 DRQRM
+368 ERQRM

-400 TAHSCHQVT
+400 TPHSCHQVT

-423 LLYCDAIQYPNAGAL
+423 LLYRDAIQYPNAGAL
-438 VQALGMSSANNLHPT
+438 VQALGMSSATNLHPT

-481 WDSEIVPLLRGEKN
+481 WDSEILPLLRGEKT

-522 CRVVPA
+522 CRVVPK

-533 PLVYAE
+533 PLVYAQ
-539 AKERIIPDLNDQ
+539 AKERIIPDLYDQ
-551 DFDHSGDT
+551 DFDYSGDT
-559 YPGEE
+559 YSGEE

-573 PASSSVSSRTSPPA
+573 PASSSVSSHTSPPA

-595 VVAIA
+595 VGAIA

-611 WQFLSHNPPSNPS
+611 WQFLSRYPVSNPS
-624 ISPAPVTGP
+624 ISPAPVT
-633 SPTTGTTPSTPVT
+633 SPTTGTTPPAPVT
-646 DTNPGTTPSPPVTG
+646 S

-679 TGTTPSAPV
+679 TGTTPPAPV
-688 TGPSP
+688 TSPSP

>member
-77 APDEPPSWI
+77 APEEPPSWI

-101 VYGYIPSPDERLNMD
+101 AYGYIPSPDERLNMD
-116 IWLLEYGTI
+116 IWLLEYGAI

-164 WHPLQRKAVVSSLL
+164 WHPLQKKAVVSSLL
-178 NPSLTRVND
+178 NPSLMRVNN

-201 APNLKDLGA
+201 APNLRDLGA
-210 FWTGLIP
+210 LWAGLMP
-217 TAAANIQDFLVSL
+217 TAAANIQDFLASL

-266 FTCTDTGLLREHNED
+266 FTRTDTGPLREHNED

-309 QEGGEIAAQLAIKT
+309 QEGGEIAAQLAIET
-323 LSREINP
+323 LPREINR
-330 SPTTNIEIYPDSY
+330 SPTTDIEVYPESH
-343 SLILE
+343 SLVLE

-368 DRQRM
+368 ERQRM

-400 TAHSCHQVT
+400 TPHSCHQVT

-423 LLYCDAIQYPNAGAL
+423 LLYRDAIQYPNAGAL
-438 VQALGMSSANNLHPT
+438 VQALGMSSATNLHPT

-481 WDSEIVPLLRGEKN
+481 WDSEILPLLRGEKT

-522 CRVVPA
+522 CRVVPK

-533 PLVYAE
+533 PLVYAQ
-539 AKERIIPDLNDQ
+539 AKERIIPDLYDQ
-551 DFDHSGDT
+551 DFDYSGDT
-559 YPGEE
+559 YSGEE

-573 PASSSVSSRTSPPA
+573 PASSSVSSHTSPPA

-595 VVAIA
+595 VGAIA

-611 WQFLSHNPPSNPS
+611 WQFLSPHPASNPS
-624 ISPAPVTGP
+624 ISPAPVTSP
-633 SPTTGTTPSTPVT
+633 SPTPGTIPPAPVT
-646 DTNPGTTPSPPVTG
+646 S
-660 PSPTTGTTPS
+660 PSPTLGTTPS
-670 APVTGPSPT
+670 APVTSPSP
-679 TGTTPSAPV
+679 GTTPPAPV
-688 TGPSP
+688 TSPTP
-693 PNASP
+693 PNP
-698 N
+698 

>member
-1 MDSVTT
+1 MDSVIT

-38 WMMGDWVRTYYHVGE
+38 WMMGDWVRSYYRVGE

-77 APDEPPSWI
+77 APEEPPSWL

-140 TLAEVWSQASD
+140 TLDEVWSQASD

-164 WHPLQRKAVVSSLL
+164 WHPLQKKAVVSSLL
-178 NPSLTRVND
+178 NPFLTRVNN
-187 QLLQLLELSKDEAT
+187 QLLQLLELSKDEAA
-201 APNLKDLGA
+201 APNLRDLGA
-210 FWTGLIP
+210 FWAGLIP
-217 TAAANIQDFLVSL
+217 TAAANIQDFLASL

-251 ALQHYGGGQ
+251 ALQHYGAGQ

-266 FTCTDTGLLREHNED
+266 FTCTDTGPLREHNED
-281 ACYPPTN
+281 ACYPPAN
-288 QAITLAHG
+288 QAITLTNG

-309 QEGGEIAAQLAIKT
+309 QEGGEIAAQLAIET
-323 LSREINP
+323 LPREINP
-330 SPTTNIEIYPDSY
+330 SPTSDTEFYPDSY
-343 SLILE
+343 SLALE
-348 QAIRVTNDLISQRND
+348 QAVRVTNDLISQRND

-368 DRQRM
+368 DRRRM
-373 GTTLVMAFAQA
+373 GTTLVMAFGHAE
-384 QEMYAA
+384 EMYAA

-400 TAHSCHQVT
+400 TPQGCHQVT

-423 LLYCDAIQYPNAGAL
+423 LLYRDAIQYPNAGAL
-438 VQALGMSSANNLHPT
+438 VQALGMGSATNLHPT
-453 VQRLIIDQDCVFL
+453 VQRLIVDQDCVFL

-481 WDSEIVPLLRGEKN
+481 WDSEILPLLRGEKT

-528 AEPVT
+528 AETVR

-539 AKERIIPDLNDQ
+539 AKERIIPHLNDQ
-551 DFDHSGDT
+551 DFDHNGDT
-559 YPGEE
+559 DPGEE
-564 VVTAIPTPP
+564 VVTAIPTPS
-573 PASSSVSSRTSPPA
+573 PASSSVSSRTFPPA
-587 LTRVSPLV
+587 LTSVSPPR
-595 VVAIA
+595 VAIA
-600 VGVLGLLAAIA
+600 VGILGLLAAIA
-611 WQFLSHNPPSNPS
+611 WQFLGRHPASNPS
-624 ISPAPVTGP
+624 ISPAPVT
-633 SPTTGTTPSTPVT
+633 SPTTGTTPP
-646 DTNPGTTPSPPVTG
+646 
-660 PSPTTGTTPS
+660 
-670 APVTGPSPT
+670 APVTSPSPV
-679 TGTTPSAPV
+679 TTPPAPV
-688 TGPSP
+688 TSPSP
-693 PNASP
+693 PNP
-698 N
+698 

>member
-125 PLDETGELIYPELLP
+125 PLDQTGELIYPELLP

-551 DFDHSGDT
+551 D
-559 YPGEE
+559 
-564 VVTAIPTPP
+564 
-573 PASSSVSSRTSPPA
+573 
-587 LTRVSPLV
+587 
-595 VVAIA
+595 
-600 VGVLGLLAAIA
+600 
-611 WQFLSHNPPSNPS
+611 
-624 ISPAPVTGP
+624 
-633 SPTTGTTPSTPVT
+633 
-646 DTNPGTTPSPPVTG
+646 
-660 PSPTTGTTPS
+660 
-670 APVTGPSPT
+670 
-679 TGTTPSAPV
+679 
-688 TGPSP
+688 
-693 PNASP
+693 
-698 N
+698 

>member
-1 MDSVTT
+1 MDSLTT

-14 CLSPNALTN
+14 CLAQNPLTN

-38 WMMGDWVRTYYHVGE
+38 WMMGDWVRTYYRVGE

-77 APDEPPSWI
+77 APEEPPSWI

-101 VYGYIPSPDERLNMD
+101 IYGYIPSPDERLNMD

-140 TLAEVWSQASD
+140 TLAEVWSPASD

-164 WHPLQRKAVVSSLL
+164 WHPLQKKAVVSSLL
-178 NPSLTRVND
+178 NPSLTRVNN

-201 APNLKDLGA
+201 APNLRDLGA
-210 FWTGLIP
+210 FWAGLIP
-217 TAAANIQDFLVSL
+217 TAAANLQDFLASL

-260 ERSYEI
+260 ERTYEI
-266 FTCTDTGLLREHNED
+266 FTCTDTGPLREHNED
-281 ACYPPTN
+281 ACYPPAD

-309 QEGGEIAAQLAIKT
+309 QEGGEIAAQLAIET

-330 SPTTNIEIYPDSY
+330 SPTTDMEFYPENH
-343 SLILE
+343 SLALE

-373 GTTLVMAFAQA
+373 GTTLVMTFAHA

-390 HVGDS
+390 HLGDS

-423 LLYCDAIQYPNAGAL
+423 LLYRDAIQYPNAGAL

-453 VQRLIIDQDCVFL
+453 VQRLIVDQDCVFL

-481 WDSEIVPLLRGEKN
+481 WDSEIVPLLQGEKT

-539 AKERIIPDLNDQ
+539 AKERIILDLNDQ
-551 DFDHSGDT
+551 DFDPSQET
-559 YPGEE
+559 FSEEE
-564 VVTAIPTPP
+564 VVTSIRTPP
-573 PASSSVSSRTSPPA
+573 PASSSVSSPTSPPA
-587 LTRVSPLV
+587 PTNVSPPR
-595 VVAIA
+595 VAIA
-600 VGVLGLLAAIA
+600 VGVLGLLAAIT
-611 WQFLSHNPPSNPS
+611 WQFLSHNPASNPS
-624 ISPAPVTGP
+624 ISPAPVTDT
-633 SPTTGTTPSTPVT
+633 SP
-646 DTNPGTTPSPPVTG
+646 
-660 PSPTTGTTPS
+660 GTTPS
-670 APVTGPSPT
+670 APVTDTSPGTTPSAPVT
-679 TGTTPSAPV
+679 DTSPGTTPSAPV

>member
-1 MDSVTT
+1 
-7 LQCQNLT
+7 
-14 CLSPNALTN
+14 
-23 RFCEKCGTPLVKRYL
+23 
-38 WMMGDWVRTYYHVGE
+38 MMGDWVRTYYHVGE

-77 APDEPPSWI
+77 APEEPPSWI

-101 VYGYIPSPDERLNMD
+101 AYGYIPSPDERLNMD
-116 IWLLEYGTI
+116 IWLLEYGAI

-164 WHPLQRKAVVSSLL
+164 WHPLQKKAVVSSLL
-178 NPSLTRVND
+178 NPSLMRVNN

-201 APNLKDLGA
+201 APNLRDLGA
-210 FWTGLIP
+210 LWAGLMP
-217 TAAANIQDFLVSL
+217 TAAANIQDFLASL

-266 FTCTDTGLLREHNED
+266 FTRTDTGPMREHNED

-309 QEGGEIAAQLAIKT
+309 QEGGEIAAQLAIET
-323 LSREINP
+323 LPREINR
-330 SPTTNIEIYPDSY
+330 SPTTDIEVYPESH
-343 SLILE
+343 SLVLE

-368 DRQRM
+368 ERQRM

-400 TAHSCHQVT
+400 TPHSCHQVT

-423 LLYCDAIQYPNAGAL
+423 LLYRDAIQYPNAGAL
-438 VQALGMSSANNLHPT
+438 VQALGMSSATNLHPT

-481 WDSEIVPLLRGEKN
+481 WDSEILPLLRGEKT

-522 CRVVPA
+522 CRVVPK

-533 PLVYAE
+533 PLVYAQ
-539 AKERIIPDLNDQ
+539 AKERIIPDLYDQ
-551 DFDHSGDT
+551 DFDYSGDT
-559 YPGEE
+559 YSGEE

-573 PASSSVSSRTSPPA
+573 PASSSVSSHTSPPA

-595 VVAIA
+595 VGAIA

-611 WQFLSHNPPSNPS
+611 WQFLSPHPASNPS
-624 ISPAPVTGP
+624 ISPAPVTSP
-633 SPTTGTTPSTPVT
+633 SPTPGTIPPAPVT
-646 DTNPGTTPSPPVTG
+646 S
-660 PSPTTGTTPS
+660 PSPTLGTTPS
-670 APVTGPSPT
+670 APVTSPSP
-679 TGTTPSAPV
+679 GTTPPAPV
-688 TGPSP
+688 TSPTP
-693 PNASP
+693 PNP
-698 N
+698 

>member
-116 IWLLEYGTI
+116 IWLLEYGII

-164 WHPLQRKAVVSSLL
+164 WHPLQKKAVVSSLL
-178 NPSLTRVND
+178 NPSLTRVNN

-201 APNLKDLGA
+201 APNLRDLGA
-210 FWTGLIP
+210 LWAGLMP
-217 TAAANIQDFLVSL
+217 TAAANIQDFLASL

-266 FTCTDTGLLREHNED
+266 FTCTDTGPLREHNED

-309 QEGGEIAAQLAIKT
+309 QEGGEIAAQLAIET
-323 LSREINP
+323 LPREINR
-330 SPTTNIEIYPDSY
+330 SPTTDIEVYPESH
-343 SLILE
+343 SLVLE

-373 GTTLVMAFAQA
+373 GTTLVMAFAHA

-423 LLYCDAIQYPNAGAL
+423 LLYRDAIQYPNAGAL
-438 VQALGMSSANNLHPT
+438 VQALGMSTATNLHPT

-466 LCSDGLSDYDRVEQY
+466 LCSDGLSDCDRVEQY
-481 WDSEIVPLLRGEKN
+481 WDSEILPLLRGEKT

-522 CRVVPA
+522 CRVVPK

-533 PLVYAE
+533 PLVYDQ
-539 AKERIIPDLNDQ
+539 AKERIIPDLYDQ
-551 DFDHSGDT
+551 DFDYSGDT
-559 YPGEE
+559 YSGEE

-595 VVAIA
+595 VGAIA

-611 WQFLSHNPPSNPS
+611 WQFLSPHPASNPS
-624 ISPAPVTGP
+624 ISPTPVTGPTPTPGTIPPAPVTGP
-633 SPTTGTTPSTPVT
+633 SPTP
-646 DTNPGTTPSPPVTG
+646 
-660 PSPTTGTTPS
+660 GTTPS
-670 APVTGPSPT
+670 APVTSPSP
-679 TGTTPSAPV
+679 GTTPPAPV
-688 TGPSP
+688 TSPTP
-693 PNASP
+693 PNP
-698 N
+698 